1 MMTLRIVATSV
12 LILVCYF
19 IVGLQMA
26 VVPGFVHWRLG
37 YDPAAAGLAVS
48 LQYAATLLSRPI
60 AGRMGDTV
68 GGKFTTCSGLVICAA
83 SGGLFFL
90 SANLS
95 NLPLVSLCLL
105 LLCRLILGVGESYVA
120 TGATLWGMGRVGAT
134 HTTMVISWSG
144 IASYGA
150 LAAGA
155 PAGLWLENS
164 LGAGAIGLVGAG
176 TAVAGILWASTI
188 RAIPILPGK
197 TLGFRQVFGKV
208 FPHGLSLALAGVGF
222 GTIASFITLY
232 FASRH
237 WQNAGLSLS
246 LFGICFVAARLL
258 FANTIN
264 RWGGYRVAIVSLA
277 LECLGLVVLWLAS
290 RPPLALAGIALTG
303 FGFALVFP
311 ALGTEAVRSFPPH
324 NRGSALGVYTAF
336 VDLSL
341 GISGPTAGVLVSEL
355 GYSPIFL
362 FAAVLAGLGLTLSS
376 LLYWKHSRDPA
387 IGEGIRESLRQ
398 NTALGAFTVPRRVG
412 EGRAVAT
419 AIKAATIHS
428 GLLRT
433 MGGEGFGRNVP
444 NTSLESPED
453 IVNWPSAPTVSRQT
467 HRAGREF
474 RPTA

>member
-1 MMTLRIVATSV
+1 MVTLRIVATSV

-19 IVGLQMA
+19 IIGLQMA

-37 YDPAAAGLAVS
+37 YNPVAAGLAVS
-48 LQYAATLLSRPI
+48 VQYVATLLSRPI

-68 GGKFTTCSGLVICAA
+68 GGKFTTCSGLLICAA

-95 NLPLVSLCLL
+95 NLPMVSLGSL
-105 LLCRLILGVGESYVA
+105 LLCRLILGVGESCVA
-120 TGATLWGMGRVGAT
+120 TGATLWGMSRVGAT
-134 HTTMVISWSG
+134 YTAQVISWSG

-164 LGAGAIGLVGAG
+164 LGAGAIGLVSAG
-176 TAVAGILWASTI
+176 TAAAGFLWASTI

-197 TLGFRQVFGKV
+197 ELAFRQVLGKV
-208 FPHGLSLALAGVGF
+208 FAHGLSLALAGVGF

-232 FASRH
+232 YASRH

-264 RWGGYRVAIVSLA
+264 RWGGYRVAMVSLGI
-277 LECLGLVVLWLAS
+277 ECLGLVLLWLAPLS
-290 RPPLALAGIALTG
+290 ALALAGVALTG

-311 ALGTEAVRSFPPH
+311 ALGMEAVQSFPPH

-341 GISGPTAGVLVSEL
+341 GISGPMAGVIVSEL

-362 FAAVLAGLGLTLSS
+362 FAAVLAGLGLTLSF
-376 LLYWKHSRDPA
+376 LLYRKHS
-387 IGEGIRESLRQ
+387 SLRAKGCGEQ
-398 NTALGAFTVPRRVG
+398 RR
-412 EGRAVAT
+412 EGRNRAVPT
-419 AIKAATIHS
+419 
-428 GLLRT
+428 L
-433 MGGEGFGRNVP
+433 
-444 NTSLESPED
+444 SPLSS
-453 IVNWPSAPTVSRQT
+453 P
-467 HRAGREF
+467 
-474 RPTA
+474 

>member
-12 LILVCYF
+12 LILICYF

-37 YDPAAAGLAVS
+37 YNPVAAGLAVS
-48 LQYAATLLSRPI
+48 VQYVATLLSRPI

-68 GGKFTTCSGLVICAA
+68 GGKFTTCSGLLISAA

-95 NLPLVSLCLL
+95 DLPLVSLSLL
-105 LLCRLILGVGESYVA
+105 LLCRLILGVGESCVA
-120 TGATLWGMGRVGAT
+120 TGATLWGMGRVGAAY
-134 HTTMVISWSG
+134 TTQVISWSG

-164 LGAGAIGLVGAG
+164 MGAGAIGLVSVG
-176 TAVAGILWASTI
+176 TAVAGFLWASNI
-188 RAIPILPGK
+188 RAIPISPGK
-197 TLGFRQVFGKV
+197 ELGFRQVFGKV

-277 LECLGLVVLWLAS
+277 LECLGLVVLWLAPL
-290 RPPLALAGIALTG
+290 PPLALAGVALTG

-311 ALGTEAVRSFPPH
+311 ALGTEAVQSFPPQ

-341 GISGPTAGVLVSEL
+341 GISGPMAGVIVSEL

-362 FAAVLAGLGLTLSS
+362 FAAVLAGLGLTLSF
-376 LLYWKHSRDPA
+376 LLYRKHSRDPA
-387 IGEGIRESLRQ
+387 IGGGSRKFLDFPGQTPPLALSQFLAGPSKQEAISKRKPYQNQTTQAGMKESASSIPILRYDSRP
-398 NTALGAFTVPRRVG
+398 A
-412 EGRAVAT
+412 
-419 AIKAATIHS
+419 
-428 GLLRT
+428 
-433 MGGEGFGRNVP
+433 GGVRI
-444 NTSLESPED
+444 LE
-453 IVNWPSAPTVSRQT
+453 
-467 HRAGREF
+467 
-474 RPTA
+474 

>member
-19 IVGLQMA
+19 IIGLQMA

-37 YDPAAAGLAVS
+37 YNPVAAGLAVS
-48 LQYAATLLSRPI
+48 VQYVATLLSRPI
-60 AGRMGDTV
+60 AGRMGDSV
-68 GGKFTTCSGLVICAA
+68 GGKSTTCSGLVICAA

-95 NLPLVSLCLL
+95 DLPVVSLCLL
-105 LLCRLILGVGESYVA
+105 MLCRLILGVGESCVA
-120 TGATLWGMGRVGAT
+120 TGATLWGMGRVGAVY
-134 HTTMVISWSG
+134 TTQVISWSG

-164 LGAGAIGLVGAG
+164 MGAGAIGLVSVG
-176 TAVAGILWASTI
+176 TAVAGFLWASNI

-197 TLGFRQVFGKV
+197 ELGFRQVFGKV
-208 FPHGLSLALAGVGF
+208 FAHGLSLALAGVGF

-232 FASRH
+232 FANRH

-246 LFGICFVAARLL
+246 LFGICFVSGRLL

-277 LECLGLVVLWLAS
+277 IECLGLVVLWLAPL
-290 RPPLALAGIALTG
+290 PPLALAGVALTG

-311 ALGTEAVRSFPPH
+311 ALGTEAVQSFPPQ

-341 GISGPTAGVLVSEL
+341 GISGPVAGVIVSEL

-362 FAAVLAGLGLTLSS
+362 FAAVIAGSGLTVSF
-376 LLYWKHSRDPA
+376 LLYRKHSKYPA
-387 IGEGIRESLRQ
+387 IGGEIRESLRFPRQ
-398 NTALGAFTVPRRVG
+398 NTALNAFTAPCKIAKAGSNFQAQTSSKRVTQ
-412 EGRAVAT
+412 T
-419 AIKAATIHS
+419 AMKKS
-428 GLLRT
+428 GLSIATPLCSRLPLRQ
-433 MGGEGFGRNVP
+433 GDF
-444 NTSLESPED
+444 TST
-453 IVNWPSAPTVSRQT
+453 IQ
-467 HRAGREF
+467 
-474 RPTA
+474 

>member
-1 MMTLRIVATSV
+1 MMTLRIVATAV

-26 VVPGFVHWRLG
+26 VVPWFVHWRLG
-37 YDPAAAGLAVS
+37 YDPVAAGLAVS
-48 LQYAATLLSRPI
+48 VQYVATLLSRPI

-95 NLPLVSLCLL
+95 DLPLVSLCLL
-105 LLCRLILGVGESYVA
+105 LLCRLILGVGESCVA
-120 TGATLWGMGRVGAT
+120 TGATLWGMGRAGAT
-134 HTTMVISWSG
+134 YTTQVISWSG

-188 RAIPILPGK
+188 RAVPILPGE

-208 FPHGLSLALAGVGF
+208 LPHGLSLALAGVGF

-264 RWGGYRVAIVSLA
+264 KWGGYRVAIVSLA
-277 LECLGLVVLWLAS
+277 LECLGLVVLWLAP
-290 RPPLALAGIALTG
+290 RPSWALAGIALTG

-341 GISGPTAGVLVSEL
+341 GISGPTAGVIVNEW

-362 FAAVLAGLGLTLSS
+362 FAAVLAGLGLTLSF
-376 LLYWKHSRDPA
+376 LLYRKHSRHPA
-387 IGEGIRESLRQ
+387 VTEGIRESLRQ
-398 NTALGAFTVPRRVG
+398 NTALGVFTVPRLIG
-412 EGRAVAT
+412 EARAARRSDQGSRHSLRF
-419 AIKAATIHS
+419 AA
-428 GLLRT
+428 RD
-433 MGGEGFGRNVP
+433 GGEGVGRNV
-444 NTSLESPED
+444 SRSPR
-453 IVNWPSAPTVSRQT
+453 VA
-467 HRAGREF
+467 
-474 RPTA
+474 